1 VPYHLSLTKFS
12 VPFRKV
18 KTFHC
23 GFVLKSCLQN
33 LALPNI
39 VSNVG
44 GEERG
49 GQIRAEATSST
60 VSVTIANPAIK
71 PRAWL
76 RDRKVALNKQ
86 ERPDGRIERK
96 IEL

>member
-1 VPYHLSLTKFS
+1 V
-12 VPFRKV
+12 
-18 KTFHC
+18 
-23 GFVLKSCLQN
+23 
-33 LALPNI
+33 
-39 VSNVG
+39 
-44 GEERG
+44 
-49 GQIRAEATSST
+49 TSST